1 MPTPAFARGKLSVGA
16 HIGTGWKPVLPG
28 RHSTVTDQSNA
39 TWTPPGSEGLAG
51 TGLIDPVG
59 RASCLSQENESPHL
73 SAMGSADFQ
82 SATLNVP
89 RFRKAERTYSCSKLA
104 LGVMS
109 LTASLVV
116 TLTNA
121 CHAFE
126 NPQWDVIVLRNGE
139 ITNGI
144 IIEENVELVKV
155 KLYDWSIKVIRQ
167 EDIAERKRLIIPN
180 HLRDAFAWAQPE
192 SEQSYE
198 TKRLQRMVRGTY
210 RITMRDLGLNDM
222 DPGDRFYVEAVYPFD
237 SNPIEYMIT
246 GKSEYDQIF
255 YNTACLLGSIRFAKL
270 LLKEIKNGNTDILV
284 KLSISPGRSPAIDT
298 TSPIY
303 EFIMKSL
310 PESTEK
316 AKAIFVNSKDLLKS
330 LKSDFKE
337 ESIIDLYKISA
348 AFAKSVKN
356 LKSIIKEL
364 PELINQLRFLRVQ
377 SESEK

>member
-1 MPTPAFARGKLSVGA
+1 MR
-16 HIGTGWKPVLPG
+16 
-28 RHSTVTDQSNA
+28 
-39 TWTPPGSEGLAG
+39 
-51 TGLIDPVG
+51 GLIDPVG
-59 RASCLSQENESPHL
+59 RADCLSMEGRV
-73 SAMGSADFQ
+73 SAAVCNGERRLQ

-89 RFRKAERTYSCSKLA
+89 RFRKAERTCSCSKLA

-109 LTASLVV
+109 ITASLVV

-144 IIEENVELVKV
+144 IIEENGELVKV

-198 TKRLQRMVRGTY
+198 TKRMVRGTY
-210 RITMRDLGLNDM
+210 RITMRDLGLNEM
-222 DPGDRFYVEAVYPFD
+222 DPGDSFYVEAVYPFN
-237 SNPIEYMIT
+237 SNPVEYMIT
-246 GKSEYDQIF
+246 CKSEYDQIF

-270 LLKEIKNGNTDILV
+270 LLQEIKNGNTDILV

-364 PELINQLRFLRVQ
+364 PDLINQLRTSLSTGSVTNGTEFN
-377 SESEK
+377 K